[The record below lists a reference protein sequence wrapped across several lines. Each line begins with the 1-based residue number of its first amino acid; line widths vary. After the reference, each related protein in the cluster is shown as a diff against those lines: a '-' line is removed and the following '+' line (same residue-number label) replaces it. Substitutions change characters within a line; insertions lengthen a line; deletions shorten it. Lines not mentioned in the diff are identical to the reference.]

1 MASNAFTKR
10 QSWSRPARIG
20 FLGATTPKVW
30 SAFVEAFEDEL
41 SSLGWVKGDN
51 LEIDYRWAHGEP
63 GNYRSIA
70 RGFVKDGVDIIVTSG
85 TAPVRA
91 AMQATSEIPIVFAAA
106 GAPAKTGLKRKNVTG
121 LSNRQPDL
129 AARRIGLLRRLVPKL
144 KRLAYLGNPRVK
156 NSTLEAKQIGKH
168 FGNSYSSKVIRCNVT
183 SASQITSKINAL
195 KGKADAL
202 YVCTDPFVTTNA
214 VAINV
219 AAAAAGLPTVH
230 AFRDYVEMGG
240 LASLGPD
247 FRGMFASAAERVHD
261 ILRGATPAEL
271 SIKDETATELVINRA
286 TAKALGVKIPK
297 GLKAKFI

>member
-41 SSLGWVKGDN
+41 NSLGWVKGDN

-156 NSTLEAKQIGKH
+156 NSTLEAKQIDLDRPYMLQGPT
-168 FGNSYSSKVIRCNVT
+168 FVPLGAVLGGWLT
-183 SASQITSKINAL
+183 AL
-195 KGKADAL
+195 NQG
-202 YVCTDPFVTTNA
+202 DP
-214 VAINV
+214 
-219 AAAAAGLPTVH
+219 GLPLPVPRRQQ
-230 AFRDYVEMGG
+230 AD
-240 LASLGPD
+240 
-247 FRGMFASAAERVHD
+247 
-261 ILRGATPAEL
+261 
-271 SIKDETATELVINRA
+271 
-286 TAKALGVKIPK
+286 
-297 GLKAKFI
+297 